1 MTYCVCFSFIYY
13 FPSQRLMPTA
23 VPVENGFQTHS
34 TSSSQTNTF
43 DHWVWDVDWWHPS
56 LFFPQIKSLTEFKLA
71 TATIAIINFALF
83 LMPGSPYW
91 LITVLI
97 LGKLYSNMMMAVLN
111 SRIVLKTQ
119 DESNDTLV
127 ANPGVSRR
135 LRQGGILVAREQWTT
150 PVDIYL
156 KE

>member
-1 MTYCVCFSFIYY
+1 MLTGDIPRYSF
-13 FPSQRLMPTA
+13 LTT
-23 VPVENGFQTHS
+23 ELLTG
-34 TSSSQTNTF
+34 
-43 DHWVWDVDWWHPS
+43 
-56 LFFPQIKSLTEFKLA
+56 IKIFKFA
-71 TATIAIINFALF
+71 TATIAIINLALI
-83 LMPGSPYW
+83 LIPGPPYW

-135 LRQGGILVAREQWTT
+135 LHGGILVTREQWTT
-150 PVDIYL
+150 PADIYL
-156 KE
+156 ME